1 MLEICEKAA
10 NAHVLSLQE
19 TFFVR
24 FFKTLTMTS
33 TNSHINS
40 HVLQM
45 FICAVSAKC
54 TWPHVSTISS
64 TSASS
69 NFGWYD
75 KSHSFVNISVTP
87 CELKRDNCHP
97 SIFSSGKM

>member
-19 TFFVR
+19 TFFVH
-24 FFKTLTMTS
+24 FFKTLTMT

-45 FICAVSAKC
+45 FVCAVSAKC
-54 TWPHVSTISS
+54 TWPRVSTISS

-69 NFGWYD
+69 NFGRYD

-87 CELKRDNCHP
+87 FELKRDNWHP

>member
-1 MLEICEKAA
+1 MLEIREKAA

-19 TFFVR
+19 TFFVH
-24 FFKTLTMTS
+24 FFKTLTMTL

-45 FICAVSAKC
+45 FVCAVSAKC
-54 TWPHVSTISS
+54 TWPRVSTISS

-87 CELKRDNCHP
+87 SELKRDNYHP